1 MASEAI
7 VSGVVADMVGRLM
20 SLVAGQ
26 LRDRR
31 GVEEKLRR
39 VRRLL
44 VRIESAVEA
53 AEARRITGRAL
64 LAWLSELVDG
74 AHQGRYF
81 LDAFPVTDHEVDGG
95 SGEVALANPLN
106 PAKRLRVAAR
116 RLVFRDGG
124 GGGGAAAE
132 LDGVLA
138 DLESVSGDLTGF
150 ITMLQSCPP
159 ALHRPLVT
167 NIYADSQ
174 MFGRQVERRR
184 VFDFLLQDGDDV
196 GGEPAEAE
204 LGVLSIIGRMGLGK
218 TTLVQ
223 NVCNDPEVR
232 RRFQLIIELDFHCL
246 SLMAAGETAL
256 LLRSMF
262 IATGTGSATSP
273 SGDGGE
279 TLSLLERK
287 LRGVRFLAVF
297 DNVDARRR
305 RVIDAI
311 MPALRRGRRGSKVIV
326 TSRDAQHVAGLA
338 TTEPIALRPPPL
350 PEYWFFFKAHAFAGA
365 DAEAD
370 PRLVAVG
377 QAIAKRLRLAA
388 SFFGGKML
396 AALLRSRPDP
406 RFWRTVLSSG
416 AADLP
421 CLGFDDAVAG
431 SLFPPHV
438 TFRSVT
444 MSRSPD
450 RGLVSLQDSSLTAP
464 PMDSGHHRRSPEL
477 PVLLCKSVFPSYCL
491 YYTAHCTINDTVTQ
505 TANCVLNQ

>member
-1 MASEAI
+1 MDMASEAI

-174 MFGRQVERRR
+174 MFGRQV
-184 VFDFLLQDGDDV
+184 VFDFLLHDGDDDD
-196 GGEPAEAE
+196 GEPAEAE

-262 IATGTGSATSP
+262 IARALASPASATSP

-377 QAIAKRLRLAA
+377 QAIAKI
-388 SFFGGKML
+388 
-396 AALLRSRPDP
+396 
-406 RFWRTVLSSG
+406 WRTVLSSG

>member
-31 GVEEKLRR
+31 GVVDEKLRR

-64 LAWLSELVDG
+64 LAWLSDLVDG
-74 AHQGRYF
+74 AHHGRCF
-81 LDAFPVTDHEVDGG
+81 LDAFTLGDRDADADGG
-95 SGEVALANPLN
+95 EAAAVANPLN

-116 RLVFRDGG
+116 RLVFRGRDG
-124 GGGGAAAE
+124 AKAE

-159 ALHRPLVT
+159 ALHRPLAT

-174 MFGRQVERRR
+174 MFGRHVERRR
-184 VFDFLLQDGDDV
+184 VFDFLLHDGD
-196 GGEPAEAE
+196 GSGEID
-204 LGVLSIIGRMGLGK
+204 VLSIVGRMGLGK

-223 NVCNDPEVR
+223 HACNDPEVR
-232 RRFQLIIELDFHCL
+232 SRFSLIIEIDFHCL
-246 SLMAAGETAL
+246 SLMSAGGDTAL
-256 LLRSMF
+256 LLRSIF
-262 IATGTGSATSP
+262 I
-273 SGDGGE
+273 SGDRDNVE
-279 TLSLLERK
+279 TVTLLERK
-287 LRGVRFLAVF
+287 LRGVTFLAVF
-297 DNVDARRR
+297 DNVDARRH

-311 MPALRRGRRGSKVIV
+311 MLSLRRAAAAVGTPRGGRRRSKVIV
-326 TSRDAQHVAGLA
+326 TSRNADHVTGLA
-338 TTEPIALRPPPL
+338 TASNTITLRPPTPA
-350 PEYWFFFKAHAFAGA
+350 EYWFFFKAHAFDAGGEA
-365 DAEAD
+365 DADA
-370 PRLVAVG
+370 RLVAAG
-377 QAIAKRLRLAA
+377 QAIARRLRLAA

-396 AALLRSRPDP
+396 AAVLRSRQSPQ
-406 RFWRTVLSSG
+406 FWRAVLASG

-421 CLGFDDAVAG
+421 CLGYADEAVAG
-431 SLFPPHV
+431 RVFPPHV
-438 TFRSVT
+438 TLRSVT
-444 MSRSPD
+444 MSRSPE
-450 RGLVSLQDSSLTAP
+450 RGVISLQDSCLMAP
-464 PMDSGHHRRSPEL
+464 PADSGRRRGSPEL

-491 YYTAHCTINDTVTQ
+491 YYTAHCTIIDTDSVQ
-505 TANCVLNQ
+505 

>member
-7 VSGVVADMVGRLM
+7 VSGVVADMVGRLV

-31 GVEEKLRR
+31 GDVEEKLRR
-39 VRRLL
+39 VRRLV

-81 LDAFPVTDHEVDGG
+81 LDAFPVVTDHDDGG
-95 SGEVALANPLN
+95 GGGGRGEVAVANPLN

-116 RLVFRDGG
+116 RLVFWD
-124 GGGGAAAE
+124 GGAAAE

-159 ALHRPLVT
+159 ALHRPLNT

-184 VFDFLLQDGDDV
+184 VFDFLLQDGD
-196 GGEPAEAE
+196 GEQAEAE
-204 LGVLSIIGRMGLGK
+204 LAVLSIVGCQGLGK

-223 NVCNDPEVR
+223 HVCNDLEVR
-232 RRFQLIIELDFHCL
+232 RRFSLIIELDFHCL

-262 IATGTGSATSP
+262 TVTGGTASTTSVF
-273 SGDGGE
+273 GDGGE
-279 TLSLLERK
+279 TLTLLERK

-297 DNVDARRR
+297 DSVDERRR

-311 MPALRRGRRGSKVIV
+311 MPTLRRGQRGSKVIV
-326 TSRDAQHVAGLA
+326 TSRHAKHVAGLA
-338 TTEPIALRPPPL
+338 TAADTITLRPPP
-350 PEYWFFFKAHAFAGA
+350 PAEYWLFFKAHAFGGA

-370 PRLVAVG
+370 PQLVAAG

-396 AALLRSRPDP
+396 AALLRSRPDL

-421 CLGFDDAVAG
+421 CLGYADDVVAG
-431 SLFPPHV
+431 RLFPPHV
-438 TFRSVT
+438 TLQSVT
-444 MSRSPD
+444 MSRSPE
-450 RGLVSLQDSSLTAP
+450 RGIVSLQDSCLITP
-464 PMDSGHHRRSPEL
+464 PTESGDRRRCRSPEL
-477 PVLLCKSVFPSYCL
+477 PVLLCKSVFPSYCI
-491 YYTAHCTINDTVTQ
+491 YYTAHCTISDIAFQISN
-505 TANCVLNQ
+505 